1 MAKSMLFIVSMLI
14 VLAFITPGCE
24 SQELE
29 DAYSECEST
38 EFQCA
43 NRQCIPDEGLCDG
56 EPQCE
61 DYTDEYKC
69 QEMEELA
76 LMYETIFDGDI
87 IGLDLNDTGS
97 GNDTFEEAT
106 QTPGSKD
113 QVAKSRAK
121 RSTYFYIRGR
131 RGRYYKYFKYP
142 KYPRGYLWYIVG
154 KWCRKHKA
162 IKPVTTTTTTTLAP
176 TDKPI
181 PSTTTQEPTEAI
193 PSTSTSATSTND
205 PTNAI
210 PSTTTTLAPTDK
222 PIPSTTTQEPTNAI
236 PSVTSTQDPTAP
248 PP

>member
-1 MAKSMLFIVSMLI
+1 MAKSMLLIVSMLV

-29 DAYSECEST
+29 DAYSDCEST

-43 NRQCIPDEGLCDG
+43 DGQCIPDEGLCDG

-61 DYTDEYKC
+61 DHTDEYKC
-69 QEMEELA
+69 QTMEELA
-76 LMYETIFDGDI
+76 IMYETIFDGDI
-87 IGLDLNDTGS
+87 MGLDLNDTGI
-97 GNDTFEEAT
+97 GNGTFEEAT
-106 QTPGSKD
+106 QTPGSED

-121 RSTYFYIRGR
+121 RSTYFYVRGR
-131 RGRYYKYFKYP
+131 GGYYYR
-142 KYPRGYLWYIVG
+142 YPRVYLRYIIF
-154 KWCRKHKA
+154 KWCKKHKA
-162 IKPVTTTTTTTLAP
+162 IKPDVTTTTTTTLDP

-193 PSTSTSATSTND
+193 PSTSISATSTND

-210 PSTTTTLAPTDK
+210 PSIT
-222 PIPSTTTQEPTNAI
+222 STNDPTNAI

-248 PP
+248 P